1 MMVYLRSSH
10 LKGVS
15 LAVTLCCSVCVADTG
30 QSQAV
35 SGTVLGGGNTYLA
48 DGSLALEEGR
58 IEDGI
63 RLTLEGLKHATDSH
77 DVAAAHS
84 NLCGGYAI
92 LREWDLAL
100 PQCNTAIDLEPTNW
114 QPLNNRAAVYA
125 GQGRYDLALVDLHAG
140 LALDPK
146 SPTLQ
151 KSLAVV
157 EHNQKVL
164 NKRGSWYLHT

>member
-1 MMVYLRSSH
+1 MAHSRSSH
-10 LKGVS
+10 LKGVA
-15 LAVTLCCSVCVADTG
+15 LAVTLCSWNVCVADTG

-35 SGTVLGGGNTYLA
+35 SGTVLGGGNTDLA
-48 DGSLALEEGR
+48 DGSIALEQGR

-63 RLTLEGLKHATDSH
+63 RLTLEGLKYATDSREA
-77 DVAAAHS
+77 AAAHS
-84 NLCGGYAI
+84 NLCGGYAM
-92 LREWDLAL
+92 LREWALAL
-100 PQCNTAIDLEPTNW
+100 PQCDAAIELDPKNWEPF
-114 QPLNNRAAVYA
+114 NNRAAVYA
-125 GQGRYDLALVDLHAG
+125 GQGRYDLALLDLHAG

-164 NKRGSWYLHT
+164 NKRGSSYLHT